1 MDLPSLM
8 ISGRPPTSVL
18 AKPKMRAMRK
28 KAGADMAAVSRS
40 HSLQAETLLCA
51 SFGLL
56 KKPQPQPRLFDF
68 ISFKRLKESLDS

>member
-1 MDLPSLM
+1 MFCCVVDLPSLM

-18 AKPKMRAMRK
+18 AKPKMRAKRK
-28 KAGADMAAVSRS
+28 KADMAAVSRS

-56 KKPQPQPRLFDF
+56 KKLAPT
-68 ISFKRLKESLDS
+68 SSL